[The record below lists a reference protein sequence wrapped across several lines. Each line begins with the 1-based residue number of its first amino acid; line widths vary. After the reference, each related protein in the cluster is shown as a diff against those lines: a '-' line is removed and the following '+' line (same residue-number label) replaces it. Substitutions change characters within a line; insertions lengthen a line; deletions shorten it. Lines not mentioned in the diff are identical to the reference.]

1 MFLRVMVLGHPGFWI
16 KGHEIAVV
24 GIRASPVQCGPM
36 R

>member
-1 MFLRVMVLGHPGFWI
+1 MLGHPGFSWI